1 MKKNRNRQFWQGCF
15 GQRCCL
21 LLLILLFSGP
31 VWSQEK
37 KEYRVSLSVK
47 EMPMIEIL
55 KLIEKQV
62 PYEFM
67 YYDGD
72 IRKLG
77 SRSFEFKD
85 ILMEAALDSC
95 LKGSNMKYELI
106 GRNLLF
112 KRVERS
118 TPAVGRKVT
127 GVVVDHNGNPLPGAT
142 IKVVGSVLGRITNKD
157 GVFTIIVPEGQECKL
172 EVSFIGFKKQ
182 QVSVEGD
189 EPLKIVLEELVA
201 EVDEVVVTGYQ
212 RIDKSL
218 SAASTYSVKME
229 DVMVPGSTS
238 VEDMLQGEVPGL
250 MLSYGSGS
258 TSSLPKMRMRGTATL
273 LGNASP
279 VWVIDGIIQE
289 SPIDVSNEDVE
300 NMLNDAGDYTMFGGA
315 ISGVN
320 PMDIE
325 SITFLK
331 DAAATA
337 IYGTRAA
344 NGVIVVTTKK
354 GNSRKTTISYSGNL
368 KFLERPSYRKSANL
382 MNSKQRMAIS
392 RELFEDGMIF
402 EKLPNYGFEKVMI
415 DYLSGNATYE
425 DAEREYKLRERAN
438 TDWFDLLFENSI
450 SNNHSLS
457 VSGGNEKSTYYTSVS
472 YSNDRGTQKGDQ
484 STRFTANV
492 RVNTQLAKWLKADMK
507 VNYSDRKVKGFFS
520 TTPMNYALSTSR
532 TILPDEYYLKDV
544 KKLSGT
550 VEEVKV
556 EYEYPVTYNYL
567 NELKETS
574 NTGRTKEFSGSMNL
588 ALDLYKGVKGEI
600 IFAYMDSRSLG
611 IKYAS
616 ERSYYMA
623 NKRGYDYGAVPI
635 GGTQEKLSQY
645 PYGGYYQRRD
655 ENMTKWELR
664 GTLRYNKSWQ
674 ETHTISLL
682 GGGQI
687 TSRKSSG
694 FTTDEYGYFPD
705 RGHSIFYEYNKDDSG
720 FLGNSYGSSSGK
732 YKVTIKDRIDNTVKV
747 MASLVYDYKRRYVVN
762 ASFSVDGTNR
772 FGQNKKFRFSPIWS
786 ASARWNILEETW
798 MKEQNLLSVLNVKA
812 SYGFQG
818 NVVYGVSPSLK
829 AKYLTGRYAINQYL
843 GEFQLAL
850 DGLPN
855 PNLDWEKTRT
865 INLGLEIAVLK
876 NRLSFTAE
884 YYLKKG
890 DKVLFNREAPL
901 EYGVDKYRN
910 YFNDSKL
917 TNEGYEFSL
926 RGVAVKTKD
935 VTWSISTNI
944 SFNRNE
950 IERNIRSES
959 YSSYLSGSV
968 AYPNRPVGSFWSW
981 NFKGLNKDGLPV
993 FDFGEN
999 SGYTK
1004 EELRL
1009 DAAKYLVYSGSKNP
1023 DVTGG
1028 FNTNLSYKNLSFSA
1042 KFSFAL
1048 GAKTRLRPV
1057 YQGGTSSM
1065 DAAKVPTFDQNLSSE
1080 FITHWRKQG
1089 DEAWTDKPG
1098 FLGPKNMNNNTYTHP
1113 GGSRGL
1119 FKMWDEGCHRVV
1131 SADYLRCR
1139 SMSLSYKL
1147 PRNILSKLGV
1157 SSMSVGLTGTN
1168 LFVVKD
1174 KRLKK
1179 QDPETGSMNV
1189 PLLPSYNFSINLN
1202 I

>member
-457 VSGGNEKSTYYTSVS
+457 VSGGNEKSTY
-472 YSNDRGTQKGDQ
+472 
-484 STRFTANV
+484 
-492 RVNTQLAKWLKADMK
+492 
-507 VNYSDRKVKGFFS
+507 
-520 TTPMNYALSTSR
+520 
-532 TILPDEYYLKDV
+532 
-544 KKLSGT
+544 
-550 VEEVKV
+550 
-556 EYEYPVTYNYL
+556 
-567 NELKETS
+567 
-574 NTGRTKEFSGSMNL
+574 
-588 ALDLYKGVKGEI
+588 
-600 IFAYMDSRSLG
+600 
-611 IKYAS
+611 
-616 ERSYYMA
+616 
-623 NKRGYDYGAVPI
+623 
-635 GGTQEKLSQY
+635 
-645 PYGGYYQRRD
+645 
-655 ENMTKWELR
+655 
-664 GTLRYNKSWQ
+664 
-674 ETHTISLL
+674 
-682 GGGQI
+682 
-687 TSRKSSG
+687 
-694 FTTDEYGYFPD
+694 
-705 RGHSIFYEYNKDDSG
+705 
-720 FLGNSYGSSSGK
+720 
-732 YKVTIKDRIDNTVKV
+732 
-747 MASLVYDYKRRYVVN
+747 
-762 ASFSVDGTNR
+762 
-772 FGQNKKFRFSPIWS
+772 
-786 ASARWNILEETW
+786 
-798 MKEQNLLSVLNVKA
+798 
-812 SYGFQG
+812 
-818 NVVYGVSPSLK
+818 
-829 AKYLTGRYAINQYL
+829 
-843 GEFQLAL
+843 
-850 DGLPN
+850 
-855 PNLDWEKTRT
+855 
-865 INLGLEIAVLK
+865 
-876 NRLSFTAE
+876 
-884 YYLKKG
+884 
-890 DKVLFNREAPL
+890 
-901 EYGVDKYRN
+901 
-910 YFNDSKL
+910 
-917 TNEGYEFSL
+917 
-926 RGVAVKTKD
+926 
-935 VTWSISTNI
+935 
-944 SFNRNE
+944 
-950 IERNIRSES
+950 
-959 YSSYLSGSV
+959 
-968 AYPNRPVGSFWSW
+968 
-981 NFKGLNKDGLPV
+981 
-993 FDFGEN
+993 
-999 SGYTK
+999 
-1004 EELRL
+1004 
-1009 DAAKYLVYSGSKNP
+1009 
-1023 DVTGG
+1023 
-1028 FNTNLSYKNLSFSA
+1028 
-1042 KFSFAL
+1042 
-1048 GAKTRLRPV
+1048 
-1057 YQGGTSSM
+1057 
-1065 DAAKVPTFDQNLSSE
+1065 
-1080 FITHWRKQG
+1080 
-1089 DEAWTDKPG
+1089 
-1098 FLGPKNMNNNTYTHP
+1098 
-1113 GGSRGL
+1113 
-1119 FKMWDEGCHRVV
+1119 
-1131 SADYLRCR
+1131 
-1139 SMSLSYKL
+1139 
-1147 PRNILSKLGV
+1147 
-1157 SSMSVGLTGTN
+1157 
-1168 LFVVKD
+1168 
-1174 KRLKK
+1174 
-1179 QDPETGSMNV
+1179 
-1189 PLLPSYNFSINLN
+1189 
-1202 I
+1202 